1 MLLWFKYSRKERQAM
16 RKKIQMTQ
24 EIFDSIM
31 KKREI
36 IGEEAEELT
45 FQLMIKY
52 PDFLEVNAKKICEEL
67 GIDYDEEIPEIP
79 EEYDVSYEEFLRRM
93 EENEKVKKNK
103 RKKKVKQS
111 VSTILHKL
119 FPIRMIQR

>member
-31 KKREI
+31 KKREE

-52 PDFLEVNAKKICEEL
+52 PDFLEVNAKKLCEEL

-93 EENEKVKKNK
+93 EENEKVK
-103 RKKKVKQS
+103 RK
-111 VSTILHKL
+111 
-119 FPIRMIQR
+119 

>member
-31 KKREI
+31 KKREE

-52 PDFLEVNAKKICEEL
+52 PDFLEVNAKKLCEEL
-67 GIDYDEEIPEIP
+67 GIDYDEEIP

-103 RKKKVKQS
+103 RKKKVKQY
-111 VSTILHKL
+111 VL
-119 FPIRMIQR
+119 

>member
-16 RKKIQMTQ
+16 RKKIRMTQ

-31 KKREI
+31 KKREE

-52 PDFLEVNAKKICEEL
+52 PDFLEVNAKKLCEEL
-67 GIDYDEEIPEIP
+67 GIDYDEESIMNK
-79 EEYDVSYEEFLRRM
+79 YDLIDVIFSG
-93 EENEKVKKNK
+93 V
-103 RKKKVKQS
+103 
-111 VSTILHKL
+111 
-119 FPIRMIQR
+119 

>member
-79 EEYDVSYEEFLRRM
+79 EIPEEYDVSYEEFLRRM

-103 RKKKVKQS
+103 RKKKVKQY
-111 VSTILHKL
+111 VL
-119 FPIRMIQR
+119 

>member
-24 EIFDSIM
+24 E
-31 KKREI
+31 

-52 PDFLEVNAKKICEEL
+52 PDFLEVNAKKLCEEL

-103 RKKKVKQS
+103 RKKKVKQY
-111 VSTILHKL
+111 VL
-119 FPIRMIQR
+119 

>member
-31 KKREI
+31 KKREE

-52 PDFLEVNAKKICEEL
+52 PDFLEVNAKKLCEEL

-79 EEYDVSYEEFLRRM
+79 EIPEEYE
-93 EENEKVKKNK
+93 VKKNK
-103 RKKKVKQS
+103 RKKKVKQY
-111 VSTILHKL
+111 VL
-119 FPIRMIQR
+119 

>member
-31 KKREI
+31 KKREE

-52 PDFLEVNAKKICEEL
+52 PDFLEVNAKKLCEEL
-67 GIDYDEEIPEIP
+67 GIDYDEEIPEIPEIP

-103 RKKKVKQS
+103 RKKKVKQY
-111 VSTILHKL
+111 VL
-119 FPIRMIQR
+119 

>member
-31 KKREI
+31 KKREE

-103 RKKKVKQS
+103 RKKKVKQY
-111 VSTILHKL
+111 VL
-119 FPIRMIQR
+119 

>member
-31 KKREI
+31 KKREE

-45 FQLMIKY
+45 LQLMIKY
-52 PDFLEVNAKKICEEL
+52 PDFLEVNVRKMCEEW
-67 GIDYDEEIPEIP
+67 GIDYDEEVPEIP
-79 EEYDVSYEEFLRRM
+79 QENDVSYEEFLRRM

-103 RKKKVKQS
+103 RKKKVKQY
-111 VSTILHKL
+111 VL
-119 FPIRMIQR
+119 